1 MRTMLGIIL
10 GVVLVFPG
18 ILLLQWVTYALGLYD
33 DVTFTDGCLVMIIIL
48 LSVLLVRGGFRTD
61 TGEPRASTLAGPSSR
76 NSTLPRR
83 PRDSTRPLGS
93 TRP

>member
-10 GVVLVFPG
+10 GMVLVFPG
-18 ILLLQWVTYALGLYD
+18 ILLIQWVTYALGLYD

-61 TGEPRASTLAGPSSR
+61 AAETPDSTLAGQSSR
-76 NSTLPRR
+76 VPRR
-83 PRDSTRPLGS
+83 PQGRTQP
-93 TRP
+93 